1 MTAATTLPVATERLS
16 YGYLVDM
23 VERYFHF
30 VDTYDLDGV
39 LGCFAEDA
47 VVTIQSAH
55 AVHTG
60 RDTEIKKMYEDLFAT
75 YRTHMRHVHFRHVA
89 DPDNGRIAS
98 QFSVQ
103 LTDQQGEQTSLTNC
117 NFWYLEGGRFKR
129 MYVYMSDG
137 VNVLH

>member
-1 MTAATTLPVATERLS
+1 MTAMTTLPTQTTGMT

-39 LGCFAEDA
+39 LSCFTEDA
-47 VVTIQSAH
+47 AVTVQTARS
-55 AVHTG
+55 VHEGRETG
-60 RDTEIKKMYEDLFAT
+60 IRAMYEELFEN
-75 YRTHMRHVHFRHVA
+75 YKSHMRHIHFRHVA

-98 QFSVQ
+98 QFDVELTDNDGNSVQ
-103 LTDQQGEQTSLTNC
+103 LTNC
-117 NFWYLEGGRFKR
+117 NFFYLEEGKFKR

-137 VNVLH
+137 VNVLN